1 MKLFSVDVPGTTSS
15 DSTPIRRSVLSPEE
29 LTARPA
35 PHIHTVYDILINSAS
50 KNASKDALGE
60 RHIVNTIEEEKE
72 VIKKLPGGGE
82 SKEIKK
88 WKYFEL
94 SGYEWLT
101 FGQVKE
107 RAVVYGCGLR
117 ALGMNPK
124 DKMTVFAETSRDWM
138 LMCLA
143 SSTQNITITT
153 AYATLG
159 EEGLCYSLEEC
170 EVSTIFTNADLL
182 PMINKVAT
190 KVPGLK
196 NIIYNGKADP
206 AHLAACAAHGHLIL
220 TSLDELL
227 ALGTKNPVPVNPPAS
242 TDLACIMYTSG
253 STGPPKGVMLTHGN
267 IVASVA
273 GANNYLSPLLTP
285 ATVRDEVYLAYLP
298 LAHILEMVVEMTM
311 LYLGASLG
319 YGSVKTLT
327 DASVRNCKGD
337 IRELRPMILCGVPQV
352 WESIRK
358 GVAGKIAEASP
369 TVQKLFSGAFN
380 LKWWLMNNGVG
391 GLAAPLDSIIF
402 NKIKEQVGG
411 RLRFALSGGAPMPK
425 STQQFMNVVVCP
437 LVNGYG
443 MTESTAV
450 ISIQEPSNI
459 TNLGVLSGPAS
470 SLECKLVDVA
480 DMGYKSTNLPKPQG
494 ELWVRGPS
502 VMQGYYKQPKLTEE
516 ALTEDKWLMTG
527 DIAELNADGT
537 ITIIDRKKNLVKLA
551 NGEYIAIEKLES
563 TYKTSPY
570 VQNICVC
577 VDSEKTFPVALI
589 FPAEKEIHKLVRQL
603 NIYPP
608 STVIEDMDLQ
618 ELCDRPEVNMTVLKT
633 LREIA
638 KKVGFKPS
646 EMIGQLR
653 LLGEEWTPQN
663 GLLTAAMKLQRKGIT
678 TKFKAEIA
686 AMYSA

>member
-1 MKLFSVDVPGTTSS
+1 MKVFSVDVPGTTSA
-15 DSTPIRRSVLSPEE
+15 DSTPIRRSVLSPQE

-35 PHIHTVYDILINSAS
+35 ANITTVYDILVNGA
-50 KNASKDALGE
+50 NVYGSKDTLGA

-88 WKYFEL
+88 WKFYEL

-101 FGQVKE
+101 FSQVHE
-107 RAVVYGCGLR
+107 LALSYGCGLR
-117 ALGMNPK
+117 ALGLNPT
-124 DKMTVFAETSRDWM
+124 DKITLFAETSRDWM
-138 LMCLA
+138 LMCLSA
-143 SSTQNITITT
+143 STQNITITT

-159 EEGLCYSLEEC
+159 EEGLVYSLEEC

-182 PMINKVAT
+182 PMINKIAL

-196 NIIYNGKADP
+196 NVIYNGTPNP
-206 AHLAACAAHGHLIL
+206 AHLEACAAHGHLKL
-220 TSLDELL
+220 VSLDELNN
-227 ALGTKNPVPVNPPAS
+227 LGKKNPVPVTCPTPE
-242 TDLACIMYTSG
+242 DLACIMYTSG

-267 IVASVA
+267 VVASVA
-273 GANNYLSPLLTP
+273 GANSFLSPYMSK
-285 ATVRDEVYLAYLP
+285 VRDEVYLAYLP

-327 DASVRNCKGD
+327 DASVRSCKGD

-358 GVAGKIAEASP
+358 GVSGKIAEASP
-369 TVQKLFSGAFN
+369 TVQKMFNGAFN

-443 MTESTAV
+443 MTEATAV
-450 ISIQEPSNI
+450 ISIQEPTNI
-459 TNLGVLSGPAS
+459 TNLGVLGGPAS

-502 VMQGYYKQPKLTEE
+502 VMKGYYKQVKLTEE
-516 ALTEDKWLMTG
+516 ALTADGWLMTG

-537 ITIIDRKKNLVKLA
+537 LTIIDRKKNLVKLA

-563 TYKTSPY
+563 TYKTSPFI
-570 VQNICVC
+570 QNICVC

-589 FPAEKEIHKLVRQL
+589 FPSDKEIFKLVQQL
-603 NIYPP
+603 NLYPDS
-608 STVIEDMDLQ
+608 STPISDMDLQ
-618 ELCDRPEVNMTVLKT
+618 ELCDRPEVIAAVLAS
-633 LREIA
+633 LREVS

-646 EMIGQLR
+646 EVIGQLR
-653 LLGEEWTPQN
+653 LVREEWTPQN
-663 GLLTAAMKLQRKGIT
+663 GLLTAAMKLQRKAIT
-678 TKFKAEIA
+678 TKFKAEIS